1 MCQAGTERVELGG
14 DDSDLSQGLRHRGE
28 ESRLNSEG
36 AGVGVSLS
44 DRWRSE
50 GVVRLEGQVRPIS
63 ARTEPA

>member
-50 GVVRLEGQVRPIS
+50 GAMRLEGQVRPII